1 MPKASKRKDESESEE
16 EEVSTYNKEEPS
28 KSNPYPSVVR
38 KATHKKQKV
47 LVLASRGVT
56 SAYMELM
63 EDMMKLMPHCRKDP
77 KFDKKEP
84 LSSIVEIAQLAACK
98 LCLYFETRKMKDL
111 YLWAGSVN
119 GGPSAKFLV
128 QQVRPMRDLRLT
140 GNCLLGSRPILSFDG
155 SFDAAPHLAVV
166 KSLLTQIFQPPKGHP
181 RSKPFH
187 DHVISFSALEGRI
200 LVRHYQVVPADKA
213 VRGDEGSLVEIGP
226 RFAMVPIRVLDGC
239 FSGNSLFMNDAYVS
253 PNVQRAE
260 LKRARAR
267 VTVGH
272 VIQKE
277 KRRRRIQSEGRDALP
292 EDDLEDVFQ

>member
-1 MPKASKRKDESESEE
+1 MGKRTKPTEDEDGEGSEGQPT
-16 EEVSTYNKEEPS
+16 ST
-28 KSNPYPSVVR
+28 YPSVIR
-38 KATHKKQKV
+38 RATHTKKKV

-63 EDMMKLMPHCRKDP
+63 EDLMKLMPHSRKDP

-84 LSSIVEIAQLAACK
+84 LSSIVEIAELAACK

-111 YLWAGSVN
+111 YLWAGSVKH
-119 GGPSAKFLV
+119 GPSAKFLV

-155 SFDAAPHLAVV
+155 GFDSSPHLAVV
-166 KSLLTQIFQPPKGHP
+166 KGLLTQIFQPPKGHP

-187 DHVISFSALEGRI
+187 DHVLSFSALEGRI
-200 LVRHYQVVPADKA
+200 LVRHYQLVPADEA
-213 VRGDEGSLVEIGP
+213 VRGSGPSLVEIGP
-226 RFAMVPIRVLDGC
+226 RFALVPIRVLDGC
-239 FSGNSLFMNDAYVS
+239 FSGESLFANDAYVS

-260 LKRARAR
+260 QKRKRAKS
-267 VTVGH
+267 TVGH

-277 KRRRRIQSEGRDALP
+277 KRRKRIQVDGADTLP
-292 EDDLEDVFQ
+292 EDDLEDVFT

>member
-1 MPKASKRKDESESEE
+1 
-16 EEVSTYNKEEPS
+16 
-28 KSNPYPSVVR
+28 
-38 KATHKKQKV
+38 
-47 LVLASRGVT
+47 
-56 SAYMELM
+56 
-63 EDMMKLMPHCRKDP
+63 
-77 KFDKKEP
+77 
-84 LSSIVEIAQLAACK
+84 
-98 LCLYFETRKMKDL
+98 MKDL

-119 GGPSAKFLV
+119 DGLPQYTV
-128 QQVRPMRDLRLT
+128 QPGTPHARPAPHRQLPPRLSPHPPPLSS
-140 GNCLLGSRPILSFDG
+140 GRP
-155 SFDAAPHLAVV
+155 AAPHLAVV

-213 VRGDEGSLVEIGP
+213 VRGGEGSLVEIGP

-277 KRRRRIQSEGRDALP
+277 KRRRRIRSEGRDALP

>member
-1 MPKASKRKDESESEE
+1 M
-16 EEVSTYNKEEPS
+16 
-28 KSNPYPSVVR
+28 
-38 KATHKKQKV
+38 
-47 LVLASRGVT
+47 LASRGA

-63 EDMMKLMPHCRKDP
+63 EDMVTHATAAKIP
-77 KFDKKEP
+77 
-84 LSSIVEIAQLAACK
+84 SSTEGATLDYQGAQTRYRK

-213 VRGDEGSLVEIGP
+213 VRGDEGRLSRLDHASRWC
-226 RFAMVPIRVLDGC
+226 RFACLTAASRAIR
-239 FSGNSLFMNDAYVS
+239 SS
-253 PNVQRAE
+253 
-260 LKRARAR
+260 
-267 VTVGH
+267 
-272 VIQKE
+272 
-277 KRRRRIQSEGRDALP
+277 
-292 EDDLEDVFQ
+292 

>member
-1 MPKASKRKDESESEE
+1 MGKRAKPTDDEEGEDGGAEQAGSA
-16 EEVSTYNKEEPS
+16 
-28 KSNPYPSVVR
+28 YPSVIR
-38 KATHKKQKV
+38 RATHIKKKV

-63 EDMMKLMPHCRKDP
+63 EDLMKLMPHCRKDP

-84 LSSIVEIAQLAACK
+84 LSSIVEIADLAACK

-111 YLWAGSVN
+111 YLWAGRTDH
-119 GGPSAKFLV
+119 GPSAKFLV

-155 SFDAAPHLAVV
+155 GFDSAPHLAVI
-166 KSLLTQIFQPPKGHP
+166 KGLLTQIFQPPKGHP

-187 DHVISFSALEGRI
+187 DHVLSFSALEGRI
-200 LVRHYQVVPADKA
+200 LVRHYQLVPPEEGT
-213 VRGDEGSLVEIGP
+213 RGGENSLVEIGP
-226 RFAMVPIRVLDGC
+226 RFALVPIRVLAGC
-239 FSGNSLFMNDAYVS
+239 FSGASLFANDAYVS

-260 LKRARAR
+260 QKRKRAKS
-267 VTVGH
+267 TVGH

-277 KRRRRIQSEGRDALP
+277 RRRKRIQVDGADTLP
-292 EDDLEDVFQ
+292 EDDLEDVFM